1 MGLTENTEEYKTVQ
15 SIEPGSH
22 EALMYRKSIEKFLD
36 RQENARR

>member
-1 MGLTENTEEYKTVQ
+1 MYENTGEEFKTVQ

-36 RQENARR
+36 R